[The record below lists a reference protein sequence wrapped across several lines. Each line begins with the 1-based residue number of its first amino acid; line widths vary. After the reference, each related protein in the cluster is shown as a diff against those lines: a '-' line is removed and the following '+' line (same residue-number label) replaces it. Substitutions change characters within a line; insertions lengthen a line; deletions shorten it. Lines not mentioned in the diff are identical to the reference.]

1 MGISA
6 RQYNA
11 MTLYTRTELLVVHV
25 EITCSWEA
33 GGGGG
38 GAFTERRGERRGLGI
53 TRVVQY

>member
-25 EITCSWEA
+25 EVTCPSTCPWEA
-33 GGGGG
+33 EG
-38 GAFTERRGERRGLGI
+38 GAFTERRGIEER
-53 TRVVQY
+53 TQDN